1 MVRVSMGQEVEF
13 RRDGVV
19 GRQASELVYSDRV
32 GKNKAMV
39 GRPRGHGDSEDPLTT
54 WRID

>member
-1 MVRVSMGQEVEF
+1 MGQEVEF